1 MRWTLGLILTCA
13 ALIAAGC
20 ASDDRQWMKLS
31 EKYTTE
37 DFRRD
42 HAACSKGGR
51 LDDSCMRGRG
61 WVAVNPTGKSETSK
75 DPYAREIGAPSGR
88 PRGTAPGY

>member
-1 MRWTLGLILTCA
+1 MSRTLVQFAILVA
-13 ALIAAGC
+13 ALTAAGC

-42 HAACSKGGR
+42 HAACSKGGK
-51 LDDSCMRGRG
+51 LDDACMRSRG
-61 WVAVNPTGKSETSK
+61 WVAVNPMGKAETPK
-75 DPYAREIGAPSGR
+75 DPLARDIAPPSGR
-88 PRGTAPGY
+88 RY